1 MIQMSQSISKVKT
14 IFLLLLH
21 LFEKD
26 LTDYLDLQ
34 FLIDFWI
41 HFALIIQDQH
51 LSKPDSNQ
59 PNQDKLKKT
68 ITAPPYNNKCL
79 IVAPIIHLGSLKNS
93 VMEDF

>member
-14 IFLLLLH
+14 ILLLLLH

-79 IVAPIIHLGSLKNS
+79 IVAPFIHLGSLKNS

>member
-14 IFLLLLH
+14 ISLLLLH

-41 HFALIIQDQH
+41 HFALIIQDHH
-51 LSKPDSNQ
+51 LSKPDSNK
-59 PNQDKLKKT
+59 PNRDKLKKT
-68 ITAPPYNNKCL
+68 ITAPPHNNKCL
-79 IVAPIIHLGSLKNS
+79 IVAPFIHLGSLKNF